1 MLLRNGC
8 SNYQSI
14 AFTESRVISLIAKG
28 SQGWYCRENEW
39 LLNMH
44 DLTKS
49 ASLDVSL
56 SIASLSNLYMS
67 VTFFSFFFSYRLI
80 SQTNCIRRTF
90 LPVVC
95 CGSSVFCCE
104 LWLILWSQFVVCVII
119 SRRNSCVVTWRAIP
133 ILLFKM
139 KAEKQLNNT
148 WKWCNESLY
157 SSLKSSHSSMIQQ
170 GNGTS
175 LNFSSKHLWWM
186 NQIES
191 L

>member
-67 VTFFSFFFSYRLI
+67 LTFFSFFFSYRLI

-104 LWLILWSQFVVCVII
+104 LWLKILWSQFVVCVII
-119 SRRNSCVVTWRAIP
+119 SRCNNCVVTCRRAIP

-139 KAEKQLNNT
+139 KVKNNWIT
-148 WKWCNESLY
+148 LESV
-157 SSLKSSHSSMIQQ
+157 
-170 GNGTS
+170 
-175 LNFSSKHLWWM
+175 
-186 NQIES
+186 
-191 L
+191 